1 MFIYYGIIFLSFYF
15 FIKTYNISFVNINYM
30 NPIELKL
37 LISFNFIISFKA
49 NKVFIIFSDLYS
61 ISLLNIKSLNNSI
74 FSKSEKI

>member
-1 MFIYYGIIFLSFYF
+1 
-15 FIKTYNISFVNINYM
+15 M

-61 ISLLNIKSLNNSI
+61 ISLLNIKSLNNAI